1 MRAAPVGH
9 VGPDEIAETF
19 EAPEE
24 LIHGLLAHPGALG
37 EQAGANPIRTRKLQ
51 YRHVRHAEF
60 LEPGRAASLSPESES
75 RAARTA
81 SMRASVSF
89 TPASARSARI
99 CSRAI
104 EIASSDS
111 F

>member
-60 LEPGRAASLSPESES
+60 LEPGRVELRDDPALNGLSRHAQQ
-75 RAARTA
+75 RADEHVLRLD
-81 SMRASVSF
+81 RGGDG
-89 TPASARSARI
+89 RQR
-99 CSRAI
+99 R
-104 EIASSDS
+104 
-111 F
+111 